1 MHIVVTGGAGF
12 IGSHMVPRLLGDGH
26 EVTVIDN
33 LATGLREHVPD
44 EARFVQGD
52 VSQLKDLE
60 PVFAGGVDAVFHIA
74 GQVSLIRSYSDPFI
88 DLRTNVQGTV
98 NVLQMCLRYRVPRL
112 QYASS
117 MTVYG
122 GDAPLPT
129 KEDAACEPASY
140 YGITKHAAE
149 RYVHATAARSDLD
162 FDFQATSF
170 RMYNV
175 YGPRQALDNPY
186 QGVLGIFLGN
196 MLRGEPITIFGDG
209 EQSRDFIYISD
220 IVDGWVA
227 ALENPSTYGKAIN
240 LGSGKRLA
248 INRVADAVLTAFD
261 RTREDCPVTYARGR
275 PGEQRHVEA
284 DNSRAREL
292 LGWSPRVSFE
302 QGLEETVRWA
312 KADFAAKRTPA
323 VVHSTGDAR

>member
-1 MHIVVTGGAGF
+1 
-12 IGSHMVPRLLGDGH
+12 
-26 EVTVIDN
+26 
-33 LATGLREHVPD
+33 
-44 EARFVQGD
+44 
-52 VSQLKDLE
+52 
-60 PVFAGGVDAVFHIA
+60 
-74 GQVSLIRSYSDPFI
+74 
-88 DLRTNVQGTV
+88 
-98 NVLQMCLRYRVPRL
+98 
-112 QYASS
+112 
-117 MTVYG
+117 
-122 GDAPLPT
+122 
-129 KEDAACEPASY
+129 
-140 YGITKHAAE
+140 
-149 RYVHATAARSDLD
+149 
-162 FDFQATSF
+162 
-170 RMYNV
+170 
-175 YGPRQALDNPY
+175 
-186 QGVLGIFLGN
+186 VLGIFLGN

-261 RTREDCPVTYARGR
+261 RTRDDCPVTYARGR

-284 DNSRAREL
+284 DNSRARQL